1 MRGRDPAWLTG
12 SLGREGDPFRLTGSK
27 GSWQKF
33 TFPETG
39 TYICKLSSHVSANA
53 LGRKRRASG
62 TLVQTP
68 LSPFFLSVSEVLQ
81 VVMCTCIEP
90 PMRWQYII
98 LPKVIPYNFTSTLMS
113 QDYTNRFIDKLG
125 ILGISITPSLSL
137 LSASFLQPPS
147 IAFLAIKFIFL
158 LSFYIIFYI
167 FLISILFLLM
177 QNCFIIPLILAVFFY
192 PEL

>member
-1 MRGRDPAWLTG
+1 
-12 SLGREGDPFRLTGSK
+12 
-27 GSWQKF
+27 
-33 TFPETG
+33 
-39 TYICKLSSHVSANA
+39 
-53 LGRKRRASG
+53 
-62 TLVQTP
+62 
-68 LSPFFLSVSEVLQ
+68 
-81 VVMCTCIEP
+81 
-90 PMRWQYII
+90 
-98 LPKVIPYNFTSTLMS
+98 MS

-167 FLISILFLLM
+167 FLISFLFLLM
-177 QNCFIIPLILAVFFY
+177 QNGFIIPLILAVFFH

>member
-1 MRGRDPAWLTG
+1 
-12 SLGREGDPFRLTGSK
+12 
-27 GSWQKF
+27 
-33 TFPETG
+33 
-39 TYICKLSSHVSANA
+39 
-53 LGRKRRASG
+53 
-62 TLVQTP
+62 
-68 LSPFFLSVSEVLQ
+68 
-81 VVMCTCIEP
+81 
-90 PMRWQYII
+90 
-98 LPKVIPYNFTSTLMS
+98 MS

-167 FLISILFLLM
+167 FLIFLFLLM
-177 QNCFIIPLILAVFFY
+177 QNGFIIPLILAVFFH